1 MTYHK
6 IILHLMLLFSTVT
19 FSYSQEVVTCKAVYA
34 GQITE
39 AQSKRFQARFNN
51 WYYSKGETFS
61 HSWSM
66 GNNYNNSLPYYPT
79 NTRTFSP
86 PAVSYIRYA
95 PRPNCRVSVS
105 GNKMRTFTSKDGRTF
120 EGRLLSI
127 NATNKTARVRTEK
140 GLAYNVSISKFCSS
154 DISYLKSWWTKRNP
168 PKQLTG
174 YRAFLARRESS
185 KYGG

>member
-1 MTYHK
+1 
-6 IILHLMLLFSTVT
+6 MLLFSTVT

-86 PAVSYIRYA
+86 SAVSYIRYA